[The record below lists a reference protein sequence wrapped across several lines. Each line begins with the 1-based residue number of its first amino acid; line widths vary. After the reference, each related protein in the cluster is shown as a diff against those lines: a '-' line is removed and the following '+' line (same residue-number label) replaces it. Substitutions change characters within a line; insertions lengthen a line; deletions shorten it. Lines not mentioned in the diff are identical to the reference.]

1 MNSFLRRKTR
11 FLGKIFL
18 FELLFFGL
26 LVSKAQAGGGSQP
39 IYPESRS
46 DQSISSIL
54 ATPNWQ
60 IWSKPYWLN
69 GNVCRENQ
77 ASLVCLTPKQAQENR
92 WLIPS
97 AAVQEAHRL
106 SQDSK

>member
-1 MNSFLRRKTR
+1 MNR
-11 FLGKIFL
+11 FLATKTIFWSKIFL
-18 FELLFFGL
+18 LKLLFFGL
-26 LVSKAQAGGGSQP
+26 FLSKAQAGGGSQP

-46 DQSISSIL
+46 DPSISSIL

-69 GNVCRENQ
+69 GNICRENQ

-97 AAVQEAHRL
+97 AETQEANRL
-106 SQDSK
+106 SKESK